1 MIHPSPVRL
10 VEKEA
15 QRRLVLALECS
26 SWAGSVDLQARWTSP
41 ASRTGHY
48 CRFSGF
54 NTLVFGIRA
63 CSLSTP
69 IQVHKS
75 FSNMTH
81 SRVEKAPNTKQPR
94 YFVSEEKSIWIL
106 GH

>member
-1 MIHPSPVRL
+1 MIHPRPVRL

-15 QRRLVLALECS
+15 QRRLVLALACS

-48 CRFSGF
+48 CRLLWGF

-63 CSLSTP
+63 
-69 IQVHKS
+69 V
-75 FSNMTH
+75 N
-81 SRVEKAPNTKQPR
+81 PNSSP
-94 YFVSEEKSIWIL
+94 
-106 GH
+106 